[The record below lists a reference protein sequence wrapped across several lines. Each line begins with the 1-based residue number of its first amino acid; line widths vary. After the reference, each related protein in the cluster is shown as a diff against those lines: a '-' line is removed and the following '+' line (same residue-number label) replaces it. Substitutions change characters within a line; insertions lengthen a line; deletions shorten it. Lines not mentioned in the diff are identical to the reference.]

1 MTSFYIRQPLIQN
14 KWQLQ
19 VRLLSLLL
27 HLSNSNTGTSTDE
40 EYAEDISFAQLR
52 QQEKDVRQAEK
63 DKAIE
68 IRKFLAE
75 GEETNWNPQSSS
87 GKKSSLNGN
96 TLVRVHVEIKRYIAH
111 TMCNNTIFTFGL
123 YINIM
128 HIKLEEQSSSG
139 K

>member
-1 MTSFYIRQPLIQN
+1 M
-14 KWQLQ
+14 
-19 VRLLSLLL
+19 SLLL

-87 GKKSSLNGN
+87 GKKFSLNGN
-96 TLVRVHVEIKRYIAH
+96 TLVEIKRYIAH
-111 TMCNNTIFTFGL
+111 TMFNNTITLRLFYT
-123 YINIM
+123 
-128 HIKLEEQSSSG
+128 
-139 K
+139 